1 MQTIMLKTFAYVA
14 SDLNM
19 DSHSQPIK
27 YTIHDAMLVVGDDAI
42 ELGCIERGESRR
54 VEIESTDSVRV
65 VFRLGDEWIGT
76 DMLPMRDTIRID
88 DNTETFEVR

>member
-1 MQTIMLKTFAYVA
+1 MLRVILTWIVI
-14 SDLNM
+14 LNL
-19 DSHSQPIK
+19 SSTPL
-27 YTIHDAMLVVGDDAI
+27 HDAMLVVGDDAI

-76 DMLPMRDTIRID
+76 NMLPMRDTIEISD
-88 DNTETFEVR
+88 LTETFEVKIFGV